1 MKRLFG
7 LAIALIYAPACVLAV
22 NVHGNKV
29 RGEDGSDQG
38 VDTDPMAHE
47 EHTDEVA
54 ETDLGAETAA
64 PALHATATLDPAEIT
79 AGTVE
84 IIRLVATVDAAN
96 ATLQGLSFDDRALIL
111 DTRALDDGSW
121 MLSVHAAPD
130 AAGPVDLHLDYGTL
144 GVATVPDAL
153 RILPAA
159 SEGEPGS
166 PGDPADPTPPCE

>member
-29 RGEDGSDQG
+29 RGDDGADQG
-38 VDTDPMAHE
+38 ADTDPMGE
-47 EHTDEVA
+47 VEHTDEAA
-54 ETDLGAETAA
+54 ETDLAGETSA
-64 PALHATATLDPAEIT
+64 PAIHATATLDPAEIT

-84 IIRLVATVDAAN
+84 IIRLVATADVAD
-96 ATLQGLSFDDRALIL
+96 ATLQGISFDDRALIL

-121 MLSVHAAPD
+121 MLSVHAVPD
-130 AAGPVDLHLDYGTL
+130 AVGPVDLHLDYGTL

-153 RILPAA
+153 HILPAA
-159 SEGEPGS
+159 SEGEPGA